1 MLTIQ
6 GGVTLIASVL
16 PSVTAVKTKVNS
28 QFEILAIDNGQATI
42 SLIFAVKL
50 VKVKGNFGVKT

>member
-42 SLIFAVKL
+42 SLICAVKL
-50 VKVKGNFGVKT
+50 VKVKGNFGT

>member
-6 GGVTLIASVL
+6 WGVTLIKSVL
-16 PSVTAVKTKVNS
+16 RSVTSVKTKVNS
-28 QFEILAIDNGQATI
+28 QFEIFAIDNSQATI

-50 VKVKGNFGVKT
+50 VKVKGRFWH